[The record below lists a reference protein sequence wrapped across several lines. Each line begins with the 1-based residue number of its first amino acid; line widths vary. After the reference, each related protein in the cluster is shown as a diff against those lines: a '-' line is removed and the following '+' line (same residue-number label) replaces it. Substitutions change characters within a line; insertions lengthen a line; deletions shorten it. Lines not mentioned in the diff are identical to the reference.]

1 MEEAKIFEDAKE
13 IIHPQIY
20 KFIYVLFKYIF
31 FVKKSINDDIYL
43 KLKKFVERL
52 NKKGFKINLNV
63 IEKNRKDKDKK
74 EIIKNINIIFEF
86 VKSQNLVYASEIIE
100 NIIII
105 VISLGYK
112 VDKSDIFGKYIYSDL
127 ENLYS
132 KKRNKISNW
141 INNEDLKDF
150 LNFNDIIEIDI
161 ILESG
166 KEKQIN
172 QYINNKNLLVYLL
185 LRLYFSKKIKSKLFI
200 HSLVIFFTINMIL
213 V

>member
-1 MEEAKIFEDAKE
+1 M
-13 IIHPQIY
+13 
-20 KFIYVLFKYIF
+20 
-31 FVKKSINDDIYL
+31 
-43 KLKKFVERL
+43 
-52 NKKGFKINLNV
+52 

-74 EIIKNINIIFEF
+74 EIIQNINIIFEF

-185 LRLYFSKKIKSKLFI
+185 LRLYFSKKI
-200 HSLVIFFTINMIL
+200 NM
-213 V
+213 

>member
-1 MEEAKIFEDAKE
+1 MEEEKIFEDAKE

-31 FVKKSINDDIYL
+31 FGKKSINDEIYL
-43 KLKKFVERL
+43 KLQKFVERL

-74 EIIKNINIIFEF
+74 EIIQNINIIFEF

-185 LRLYFSKKIKSKLFI
+185 LRLYFSKKIKSKLDYFW
-200 HSLVIFFTINMIL
+200 
-213 V
+213 